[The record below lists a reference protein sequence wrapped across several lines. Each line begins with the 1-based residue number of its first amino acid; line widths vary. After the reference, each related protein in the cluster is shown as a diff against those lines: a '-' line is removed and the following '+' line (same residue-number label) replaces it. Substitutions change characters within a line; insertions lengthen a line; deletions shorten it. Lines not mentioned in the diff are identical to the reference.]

1 MNGGGDARS
10 LHWNLVGSLYT
21 VALGLLLRGMSM
33 REGSR
38 WSQRDTKRINK
49 SSRINFVKWVEE
61 RLLYFFFYWA
71 AVVLCG
77 SISIN
82 TDPGTQ
88 WSVLNTFNYETTN
101 TTSASRT
108 ADTSIGVLFVCVYLN
123 SSFFLFVVSYTNVPT
138 YLLPPITSHLHIRHP
153 PTTFPMSP
161 ESRLDA
167 EDVLLPIRYNSSIML
182 LLLLRV
188 CGWQRRR
195 RRRRLGGGGDRLSFR
210 CSLFNSGAP
219 EFLSDYLEIE

>member
-1 MNGGGDARS
+1 M
-10 LHWNLVGSLYT
+10 
-21 VALGLLLRGMSM
+21 RG
-33 REGSR
+33 GSR

-88 WSVLNTFNYETTN
+88 WSVLNTFNYEITN

-138 YLLPPITSHLHIRHP
+138 YLLPLNNIPSPYSTSTHHISHVTRIK
-153 PTTFPMSP
+153 T
-161 ESRLDA
+161 
-167 EDVLLPIRYNSSIML
+167 
-182 LLLLRV
+182 
-188 CGWQRRR
+188 RRW
-195 RRRRLGGGGDRLSFR
+195 G
-210 CSLFNSGAP
+210 CVA
-219 EFLSDYLEIE
+219 SDTL